1 MEGLLGA
8 FTPHVLA
15 LLVGGLGASLGL
27 TYATRTPRAQKALLV
42 LSGRTL
48 ALCGLATVAL
58 GAALAYRLVPGI
70 LGTLLVE
77 PRTASVLQFFV
88 LGAAVGLPLGIPG
101 AIAAWSDAR
110 RRDRALRKRK
120 EQPPTKDDRRRYA
133 ADIVTQI
140 TEMSTTPR
148 TLTADIGGDG
158 GTVLL
163 FEGDIDATE
172 GERLTAAL
180 RQDLADLGFKR
191 VEGRKGSREWWS
203 RV

>member
-1 MEGLLGA
+1 MEGPLGA

-27 TYATRTPRAQKALLV
+27 TYAARTPRAHRALL
-42 LSGRTL
+42 LLPGRTL
-48 ALCGLATVAL
+48 ALGSLATVAL
-58 GAALAYRLVPGI
+58 GL
-70 LGTLLVE
+70 
-77 PRTASVLQFFV
+77 
-88 LGAAVGLPLGIPG
+88 PG
-101 AIAAWSDAR
+101 AWAAWSDAR
-110 RRDRALRKRK
+110 RRDRTLRKRK
-120 EQPPTKDDRRRYA
+120 EHPPTKDDRRRYA
-133 ADIVTQI
+133 ADIVSQI
-140 TEMSTTPR
+140 TEMSPTPR